1 MRRSTVRL
9 RFHGAVEDTLWE
21 RLSGDVQAEVDR
33 LILAGRRIQAAAL
46 MREAAGAPT
55 PGIHAT
61 VDVLQWRWEELG
73 RPSE

>member
-1 MRRSTVRL
+1 MDDTVW
-9 RFHGAVEDTLWE
+9 G
-21 RLSGDVQAEVDR
+21 RLSGDARAEVDR

-46 MREAAGAPT
+46 MRGAAGAPT